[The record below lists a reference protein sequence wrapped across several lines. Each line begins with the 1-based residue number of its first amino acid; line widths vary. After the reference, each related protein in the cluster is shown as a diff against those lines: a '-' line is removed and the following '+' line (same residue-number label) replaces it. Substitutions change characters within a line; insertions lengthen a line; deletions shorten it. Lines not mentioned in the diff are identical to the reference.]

1 MRYNWQPAL
10 QTPYLTL
17 CKPSNV
23 LCNYDKGVS
32 RLTLM
37 SFYVLE
43 GKTFLSHINL
53 SPTINP
59 SCLPLPFSSTTFLFT
74 VGVSKSPKGWQAM
87 LWGGNLYV
95 SVLIAFSWLHTVI
108 CYPHSFPS
116 TPIQLHYVGS
126 NNSSLQ
132 PSCFTSLGKFFTHR
146 LYTMKYFFVCFC
158 SPKSIRNISEM
169 WPSRNLGS

>member
-1 MRYNWQPAL
+1 MRYNWQQAL

-23 LCNYDKGVS
+23 FRNYDKGVS
-32 RLTLM
+32 RLRLM
-37 SFYVLE
+37 SFYVLK
-43 GKTFLSHINL
+43 GKVYLSHTIL
-53 SPTINP
+53 FPTINP
-59 SCLPLPFSSTTFLFT
+59 SCLPFPFSSTTFLFT
-74 VGVSKSPKGWQAM
+74 LGVSKSPKGWQAM

-116 TPIQLHYVGS
+116 TPIELHCVGS

-132 PSCFTSLGKFFTHR
+132 PSCFSSHGKFFTYR
-146 LYTMKYFFVCFC
+146 LYTMKYSFCVFLFPKYKKCFWNVIF
-158 SPKSIRNISEM
+158 K
-169 WPSRNLGS
+169 